1 MVTTVTSENREEFIA
16 KELAKKA
23 GKAKKAEEKSEKG
36 EEFDLK
42 KIKAFM
48 KKYRKNE
55 DKNFHSENALA
66 LAKFLGHKEHE
77 DTAKEIMDRH
87 LKRGY
92 LDEEDYAKRRNIEKD
107 LWPRVSKYYEQE

>member
-1 MVTTVTSENREEFIA
+1 MAREIVTSQNREEFIA

-23 GKAKKAEEKSEKG
+23 GKSANKSEKE
-36 EEFDLK
+36 EEFDIK
-42 KIKAFM
+42 KVKAFM

-55 DKNFHSENALA
+55 DKNYHSENALA

-77 DTAKEIMDRH
+77 ETAKGIMDRH

-92 LDEEDYAKRRNIEKD
+92 LDDEDSNKRRAIEKE
-107 LWPRVSKYYEQE
+107 LFPRISKYYDQE

>member
-23 GKAKKAEEKSEKG
+23 GKSANKSGKE

-55 DKNFHSENALA
+55 DKNFHSENTVE

-77 DTAKEIMDRH
+77 EAARGIMERH
-87 LKRGY
+87 EKRGY
-92 LDEEDYAKRRNIEKD
+92 LDDEDSNKRRAIDKELFPK
-107 LWPRVSKYYEQE
+107 VQKYYDQQ

>member
-1 MVTTVTSENREEFIA
+1 MITTVTSANREEFIA

-23 GKAKKAEEKSEKG
+23 GKSADKSGKE

-55 DKNFHSENALA
+55 DKNFHSENAVE

-77 DTAKEIMDRH
+77 EAAKGIMERH

-92 LDEEDYAKRRNIEKD
+92 LDDEDSNKRRAIEKD
-107 LWPRVSKYYEQE
+107 LFPRVKKYYDQE

>member
-23 GKAKKAEEKSEKG
+23 GKSANKSSKE

-42 KIKAFM
+42 KMKAFM

-55 DKNFHSENALA
+55 DINYHSKNTME

-77 DTAKEIMDRH
+77 ATAKEIMDRH
-87 LKRGY
+87 EKRGY
-92 LDEEDYAKRRNIEKD
+92 LDDEDSNKRRAIDKE
-107 LWPRVSKYYEQE
+107 LWPRVSKYYDQQ